1 MITVSTSKIAARN
14 YHHGDLRTALIEAG
28 LAALEGADA
37 DAVSLRELARKVGVS
52 ATAVYRHFPDK
63 KALLA
68 ALAAEGIARLGTA
81 QRIASEQAGGG
92 GAGFAATGQAY
103 VRFALDNPAL
113 FRLAFTHGDHG
124 VGNKAD
130 GDQGGGA
137 MIANDEAWRMLRAYA
152 ESFAGADAQR
162 LQLQAWAVAHG
173 LAMLMLDGLI
183 PAEDQLIKS
192 VIDQQTLFPA
202 GPGSSSDESP

>member
-1 MITVSTSKIAARN
+1 MITVSTSKAEPRG
-14 YHHGDLRTALIEAG
+14 YHHGDLRVALIEAG
-28 LAALEGADA
+28 LGALKTADA
-37 DAVSLRELARKVGVS
+37 DAVSLRELARSVGVS

-68 ALAAEGIARLGTA
+68 ALASEGIARLGTA

-92 GAGFAATGQAY
+92 AAGFAATGQAY

-113 FRLAFTHGDHG
+113 FRLTFAHGNH
-124 VGNKAD
+124 A
-130 GDQGGGA
+130 QGS
-137 MIANDEAWRMLRAYA
+137 MIAEDEAWRLLRSYA

-183 PAEDQLIKS
+183 PADDKLIVS
-192 VIDQQTLFPA
+192 VIDQQTLFA
-202 GPGSSSDESP
+202 AQLGKSNDASP

>member
-1 MITVSTSKIAARN
+1 MITVSTSKIATRN
-14 YHHGDLRTALIEAG
+14 YHHGDLRTALIETG

-113 FRLAFTHGDHG
+113 FRLAFTHGDH
-124 VGNKAD
+124 AD
-130 GDQGGGA
+130 GA
-137 MIANDEAWRMLRAYA
+137 MIADDEAWRLLRTYA
-152 ESFAGADAQR
+152 ESFAGADARR

-183 PAEDQLIKS
+183 PADDKLIKS
-192 VIDQQTLFPA
+192 VIDQQTLFVQRLEPTC
-202 GPGSSSDESP
+202 PDS